1 MCRTAWRFLVAA
13 LAITSPAALAQTTP
27 SPPDTAIDWRS
38 ANDAAGQFRRGHA
51 DVLKWEQANLPETP
65 ETPETPEAPKLSG
78 SSASLALM
86 APENAVRLAWQAHLD
101 LATPLAVLGQEIA
114 ERIASGRW
122 MEIDP
127 VWQRRVE
134 GMDEVLDVAAAARKD
149 WLQAVAAR
157 QALTY
162 QREALVAAEAA
173 SELAK
178 RMASVGNW
186 SQLQQARVQIAL
198 KTARM
203 ELKRAEYAYAT
214 AQADLLERLQL
225 TGMHSMARLPDTLPE
240 LPAGALSDVAV
251 QQRLANTLNTLPRAE
266 GLRTKAHA
274 ALAFEAY
281 RASHEMAARNQEIL
295 KLQEFITDETVLHY
309 NGMLKSVWDVL
320 GEASNRSQA
329 AIDAVATLR
338 DFWIA
343 EIDLQHVLL
352 GGSPERFVSLGGSSK
367 EAAAAH

>member
-1 MCRTAWRFLVAA
+1 MCHTAWRFLVAG
-13 LAITSPAALAQTTP
+13 LVITPPAVLAQTTP
-27 SPPDTAIDWRS
+27 HPPEAIADWRS

-65 ETPETPEAPKLSG
+65 EAPKLPE
-78 SSASLALM
+78 SSASLPLM
-86 APENAVRLAWQAHLD
+86 VPENAVRLAWQANLD
-101 LATPLAVLGQEIA
+101 LAAPLAVLGQEIA

-122 MEIDP
+122 MEMDP

-134 GMDEVLDVAAAARKD
+134 GMDEVLDVAADTRKD

-162 QREALVAAEAA
+162 QREALAAAEAA

-178 RMASVGNW
+178 RMAGIGNW

-214 AQADLLERLQL
+214 AQAGLLERLQL
-225 TGMHSMARLPDTLPE
+225 TGMHSMARLPDALPE
-240 LPAGALSDVAV
+240 LPASSLSDVAV
-251 QQRLANTLNTLPRAE
+251 QQRLASTMNTLPRAD
-266 GLRTKAHA
+266 GLRAKAHA
-274 ALAFEAY
+274 SLAFEAY
-281 RASHEMAARNQEIL
+281 RTSHEMAARNQEIL

-320 GEASNRSQA
+320 GEARNRSQA
-329 AIDAVATLR
+329 AVDAVTALR

-352 GGSPERFVSLGGSSK
+352 GGSPERLVSLGGGRK